1 MTLTIEEPASHPRP
15 RILPA
20 RIEAQG
26 PAQELIL
33 VVEDDLLAR
42 SVLEHM
48 LGTRGYRVLG
58 ACDGDAAIR
67 LVSSEH
73 PDLVLLDVMMPG
85 PDGFQVL
92 RWMKS
97 SPDFSNI
104 PVVMLTARAKES
116 DITSAFELGAS
127 DYMVK
132 PFLTEELLVRIK
144 RLLPGRRSSED
155 EGTGIDHVVSS
166 GLAISCHDDPRHDFV
181 PPVTL
186 REFTHANLA
195 QFWEDSQFEVT
206 LTLTAPVESGAPS

>member
-1 MTLTIEEPASHPRP
+1 M
-15 RILPA
+15 
-20 RIEAQG
+20 
-26 PAQELIL
+26 

-67 LVSSEH
+67 LVSSER

-85 PDGFQVL
+85 PDGLQVL

-97 SPDFSNI
+97 STDFPNI

-127 DYMVK
+127 DYIVK

-144 RLLPGRRSSED
+144 RLLSGRRSSKD
-155 EGTGIDHVVSS
+155 GGTVIDHVVSS
-166 GLAISCHDDPRHDFV
+166 GSILCHDDPRQNFV

-186 REFTHANLA
+186 REFTHANLP

-206 LTLTAPVESGAPS
+206 LTLTTPVKSGAHS